1 MGNSAPPLDQL
12 STSVRAA
19 TVTADSMKLLLRILW
34 KVTAWCLL
42 LAAAAGVGGGV
53 YVATLLPTLPSI
65 DDIRRVPLNI
75 PLRIYSSDG
84 KRIAEYGDERRS
96 PVTLDQTPPLL
107 IDAVLVTEDDR
118 FYHHGGVDFPGI
130 ARAGIS
136 NFFTRSRAQGAS
148 TITMQVARNFF
159 LKPEKTYTRKLKE
172 ILLAFNLERAL
183 TKDEILELYL
193 NKIFL
198 GHRAYGFAAAS
209 QVYYGVDLADLSVPE
224 IAMLAGLPKAPS
236 RNNPLTDPQRAT
248 ERRDYVLRRLH
259 ELGRIDD
266 LSYRT
271 ARAAPV
277 TAARRLA
284 ETQAPAPYAAEMVRQ
299 MLFDRFGRA
308 AYQSGYRVTV
318 TINSAYQSYAD
329 KALRGGLL
337 AYTRR
342 HGFRGPVDTLDVDAL
357 DSQSIDEFIDT
368 ALLQYPHSRELI
380 PAVVL
385 ENAGREIVARIR
397 GQTARIDWEHIQW
410 ARAYRTP
417 NSLGPE
423 LSAAAEVVSR
433 GDVVYVSPVDGR
445 KGKGWRLEQL
455 PAVGGALVS
464 IDPHSGAVRALTGGF
479 DYYLSKFNRAAQAL
493 RQPGSN
499 FKPFIYSAALEHGF
513 TAGSLVSAAPIV
525 VADDLEGVWRPQNYS
540 GQFFGPT
547 RLREALSRSL
557 NLVAVRILRA
567 IGIDDAVAHLARF
580 GFDPAT
586 LPRSYSLALGSFSV
600 TPLDLAAGFA
610 VFANGGRRVQP
621 YLIERIVDGQ
631 GNEVELAGCIA
642 CAAPDDDAA
651 GDGAADGAG
660 AAAEVG
666 GPAATA
672 AAVDGDAGVAG
683 VADVDGVAGV
693 DGVAANGAAVDAA
706 EEGADVDAGDAA
718 ENAGADAGVETVGV
732 ESAADAVAPASP
744 TERVIS
750 EQNAFV
756 MTEMM
761 REVIRSGTGRRA
773 LALKRDDLAGKT
785 GTTND
790 FRDAWFSGF
799 NPDLVTTVFV
809 GFDEPAHLGR
819 RESGATAALPIWVD
833 YMREVLPDF
842 PERAAAA
849 PDGIVTRWVSKASGQ
864 PTPATDP
871 DGYLEYYITGSEPAP
886 ATPAPGQPPKKPAT
900 EALF

>member
-1 MGNSAPPLDQL
+1 
-12 STSVRAA
+12 
-19 TVTADSMKLLLRILW
+19 MKRLLRIVF
-34 KVTAWCLL
+34 KSAAWGALL
-42 LAAAAGVGGGV
+42 GVVAAIGLGA
-53 YVATLLPTLPSI
+53 YVATLLPALPSV
-65 DDIRRVPLNI
+65 DDLRRAPLNI
-75 PLRIYSSDG
+75 PLRIYSADG
-84 KRIAEYGDERRS
+84 KLIAEYGDERRS

-107 IDAVLVTEDDR
+107 IDAILATEDDR
-118 FYHHGGVDFPGI
+118 FYHHGGVDFRGI
-130 ARAGIS
+130 VRAGIS
-136 NFFTRSRAQGAS
+136 NFFSQSRAQGAS

-159 LKPEKTYTRKLKE
+159 LKPDKTYTRKIKE
-172 ILLAFNLERAL
+172 ILLAFKLERAL
-183 TKDEILELYL
+183 TKDEILALYI

-209 QVYYGVDLADLSVPE
+209 QVYYGVDLPDLSVPE

-236 RNNPLTDPQRAT
+236 RNNPLTDPERAT
-248 ERRDYVLRRLH
+248 LRRDYVLHRLH

-277 TAARRLA
+277 TAARRVA
-284 ETQAPAPYAAEMVRQ
+284 ETEPAPYAAEMVRQ

-308 AYQSGYRVTV
+308 AYQTGYRVTV
-318 TINSAYQSYAD
+318 TIDSDAQSYAD
-329 KALRGGLL
+329 DALRRGLL
-337 AYTRR
+337 AYDKR
-342 HGFRGPVDTLDVDAL
+342 HGFRGPVDAILVDAL
-357 DSQSIDEFIDT
+357 SPADIDN
-368 ALLQYPHSRELI
+368 ALRQYPDSREVI

-385 ENAGREIVARIR
+385 EAGERSITARIR
-397 GQTARIDWEHIQW
+397 GQDLRLDWEHIQW
-410 ARAYRTP
+410 ARAYRSA
-417 NSLGPE
+417 NHIGPE
-423 LSAAAEVVSR
+423 LSSAAEAAAR
-433 GDVVYVSPVDGR
+433 GDVVYVAPVDGR
-445 KGKGWRLEQL
+445 AGRGWGLSQL

-464 IDPHSGAVRALTGGF
+464 IEPNSGAVRALAGGF

-540 GQFFGPT
+540 GRFFGPT

-557 NLVAVRILRA
+557 NLVAVRLLRA
-567 IGIDDAVAHLARF
+567 IGIDAAVDHLAKF

-621 YLIERIVDGQ
+621 YLIERIVDGR
-631 GNEVELAGCIA
+631 GEVVDLSDCAECLVRAGGEG
-642 CAAPDDDAA
+642 A
-651 GDGAADGAG
+651 GDALSRHPRGPLSGGGDGVADGAG
-660 AAAEVG
+660 VGDGDAVIDAGDADG

-672 AAVDGDAGVAG
+672 ATVN
-683 VADVDGVAGV
+683 
-693 DGVAANGAAVDAA
+693 VAADTVTDTTVTNITVTNG
-706 EEGADVDAGDAA
+706 
-718 ENAGADAGVETVGV
+718 TVTNTTV
-732 ESAADAVAPASP
+732 TDIESD
-744 TERVIS
+744 RVIS
-750 EQNAFV
+750 EQNAFL

-773 LALKRDDLAGKT
+773 LALERADLAGKT

-799 NPDLVTTVFV
+799 NADLVTTVYV

-833 YMREVLPDF
+833 YMRAVLPGI
-842 PERAAAA
+842 PKRES
-849 PDGIVTRWVSKASGQ
+849 PPPPGIVTRFINKTTAL
-864 PTPATDP
+864 PTAADDP
-871 DGYLEYYITGSEPAP
+871 DGYLEYYASGSEPRPAAP
-886 ATPAPGQPPKKPAT
+886 AQKPG
-900 EALF
+900 EGLF

>member
-1 MGNSAPPLDQL
+1 MG
-12 STSVRAA
+12 
-19 TVTADSMKLLLRILW
+19 LLLGAALSLVIGLGLG
-34 KVTAWCLL
+34 VY
-42 LAAAAGVGGGV
+42 AAA
-53 YVATLLPTLPSI
+53 LLPSLPSI

-84 KRIAEYGDERRS
+84 KLIAEYGDERRS
-96 PVTLDQTPPLL
+96 PVTLDHTPPLL
-107 IDAVLVTEDDR
+107 IDAILVTEDDR

-130 ARAGIS
+130 VRAGLS
-136 NFFTRSRAQGAS
+136 NFFSRSRAQGAS

-277 TAARRLA
+277 TAARGLA
-284 ETQAPAPYAAEMVRQ
+284 ERQAQAPYAAEMVRQ

-308 AYQSGYRVTV
+308 AYQAGYRVTV
-318 TINSAYQSYAD
+318 TIHSAYQARAD
-329 KALRGGLL
+329 AALRGGLL

-342 HGFRGPVDTLDVDAL
+342 HGFRGPAGHIDIDSLSPEAIDNAL
-357 DSQSIDEFIDT
+357 RNYPPSG
-368 ALLQYPHSRELI
+368 ALQ
-380 PAVVL
+380 PAAVL
-385 ENAGREIVARIR
+385 ETPGQSIVARIR
-397 GQTARIDWEHIQW
+397 GRDIRIDWARIRW

-423 LSAAAEVVSR
+423 PAASAEVVSR
-433 GDVVYVSPVDGR
+433 GDVVYVSPVTGRDG
-445 KGKGWRLEQL
+445 GDAWQLDQL
-455 PAVGGALVS
+455 PAVGGALVC
-464 IDPHSGAVRALTGGF
+464 IDPHSGAVRALAGGF

-513 TAGSLVSAAPIV
+513 TAASLVSAAPIV

-557 NLVAVRILRA
+557 NLVAVRLLRA
-567 IGIDDAVAHLARF
+567 IGIDAAVAHLAKF

-621 YLIERIVDGQ
+621 YLIERIVDNRGDA
-631 GNEVELAGCIA
+631 VDLAGCA
-642 CAAPDDDAA
+642 DCWVKQRDAVVDAA
-651 GDGAADGAG
+651 DAVVTAAAAAD
-660 AAAEVG
+660 AAG

-672 AAVDGDAGVAG
+672 A
-683 VADVDGVAGV
+683 VADV
-693 DGVAANGAAVDAA
+693 
-706 EEGADVDAGDAA
+706 AD
-718 ENAGADAGVETVGV
+718 V
-732 ESAADAVAPASP
+732 ESADANADATAAAVAATAPAAP
-744 TERVIS
+744 PAAPAERVIS
-750 EQNAFV
+750 EQNAFLV
-756 MTEMM
+756 TNMM

-773 LALKRDDLAGKT
+773 LALERGDLAGKT

-799 NPDLVTTVFV
+799 NADLVTTVFV

-833 YMREVLPDF
+833 YMRQVLPDF
-842 PERAAAA
+842 PARAPVV
-849 PDGIVTRWVSKASGQ
+849 PDGIVTRWVSKVSGR
-864 PTPATDP
+864 PTAGDDP
-871 DGYLEYYITGSEPAP
+871 DGYLEYYMAGSEPA
-886 ATPAPGQPPKKPAT
+886 AGPAPPANAGQPGPEKPAT